1 MKAKV
6 RYEVFIIITYMLMV
20 AVFLC
25 LTFLGSSAPSIS
37 NVIVNAA
44 MFIIVGLIFM
54 FSIQNSLAPAANAT
68 VELER
73 AKDKIEKDALSSQG
87 YLFRHYE
94 EHREVLFSDKNLSKR
109 YGDYLKE
116 IERIS
121 RSDKAYY
128 KCNIDEFINYD
139 LIDSIIHRN
148 ILNQIPGVMTGLGI
162 LGTFIGLSLGLQ
174 NFNTG
179 STAEI
184 TGSIEPLMDGI
195 KVAFHTSI
203 YGMIFSLVYNF
214 VLKRR
219 VDDAENA
226 VKDFLH
232 AYKKYVLPD
241 TDSEG
246 VNRLIELQKRQYDAV
261 KKMSESVGDG
271 LLETLSFEFE
281 RFNGTITDFANMA
294 TKNQMDAMSM
304 VVDNFIKQMNAS
316 LEHSFTKLGQTVNQ
330 AYVSQQEN
338 ARQMNDILAKTGS
351 TAENLA
357 EIDKHTSRLMDA
369 FGVYVDDVKRVQEE
383 IGADTAILARYM
395 DKQNLLI
402 EKLSASVEVMPKR
415 IDESMRLLNDNMV
428 EISQSYNKNLS
439 RASKAAETLTEAME
453 TQKRRG

>member
-1 MKAKV
+1 
-6 RYEVFIIITYMLMV
+6 MV
-20 AVFLC
+20 AVFLG
-25 LTFLGSSAPSIS
+25 LTFFGSSTPSIS

-68 VELER
+68 VDMEKAR
-73 AKDKIEKDALSSQG
+73 DKIEKDALASQG

-94 EHREVLFSDKNLSKR
+94 EHREALFSDKNLSRR
-109 YGDYLKE
+109 YTDYMKE

-139 LIDSIIHRN
+139 LMDSIIHRN

-174 NFNTG
+174 KFNTG

-203 YGMIFSLVYNF
+203 YGMVFSLVYNF

-226 VKDFLH
+226 VKDFLN

-246 VNRLIELQKRQYDAV
+246 INRLIELQKRQYDAV
-261 KKMSESVGDG
+261 RKMSESVGDG

-338 ARQMNDILAKTGS
+338 ARQMNEILSRTGN
-351 TAENLA
+351 TAGNLT
-357 EIDKHTSRLMDA
+357 EIDNRTAKLMNA
-369 FGVYVDDVKRVQEE
+369 FGQYVDDVKRVQEE
-383 IGADTAILARYM
+383 IGADTAIIARYM

-415 IDESMRLLNDNMV
+415 IDESMRLMNDNMV
-428 EISQSYNKNLS
+428 EISQSYNKNIS
-439 RASKAAETLTEAME
+439 RASKAAESLTEAME
-453 TQKRRG
+453 TQKKRG

>member
-1 MKAKV
+1 
-6 RYEVFIIITYMLMV
+6 MV
-20 AVFLC
+20 AVFLG
-25 LTFLGSSAPSIS
+25 LTFFGSSTPSIS

-68 VELER
+68 VDLEKAR
-73 AKDKIEKDALSSQG
+73 DKIEKDALASQG

-94 EHREVLFSDKNLSKR
+94 EHREALFSDKNLSRR
-109 YGDYLKE
+109 YTDYMKE

-139 LIDSIIHRN
+139 LMDSIIHRN

-174 NFNTG
+174 KFNTG

-203 YGMIFSLVYNF
+203 YGMVFSLVYNF

-226 VKDFLH
+226 VKDFLN

-246 VNRLIELQKRQYDAV
+246 INRLIELQKRQYDAV
-261 KKMSESVGDG
+261 RKMSESVGDG

-338 ARQMNDILAKTGS
+338 ARQMNEILSRTGN
-351 TAENLA
+351 TAGNLT
-357 EIDKHTSRLMDA
+357 EIDNRTAKLMNA
-369 FGVYVDDVKRVQEE
+369 FGQYVDDVKRVQEE

-415 IDESMRLLNDNMV
+415 IDESMRLMNDNMV
-428 EISQSYNKNLS
+428 EISQSYNKNIS
-439 RASKAAETLTEAME
+439 RASKAAESLTEAME
-453 TQKRRG
+453 TQKKRG

>member
-1 MKAKV
+1 MKSKV
-6 RYEVFIIITYMLMV
+6 RYEVFLIITYMVMV
-20 AVFLC
+20 GVFLC
-25 LTFLGSSAPSIS
+25 LTFLGSSTPSIS

-44 MFIIVGLIFM
+44 MFIIVGLIFLY
-54 FSIQNSLAPAANAT
+54 SVQNSLTPTAAAT
-68 VELER
+68 VDLGR
-73 AKDKIEKDALSSQG
+73 AKDKIEKDAVASQG

-94 EHREVLFSDKNLSKR
+94 EQREVLFSDKNLTRR
-109 YGDYLKE
+109 YTDYLKE
-116 IERIS
+116 VERVS
-121 RSDKAYY
+121 RNDKAYY
-128 KCNIDEFINYD
+128 KTNIDEYINYD
-139 LIDSIIHRN
+139 LVDSIVHRN

-174 NFNTG
+174 SFNTG

-203 YGMIFSLVYNF
+203 YGMIFSLVYNY

-219 VDDAENA
+219 IDDAESA
-226 VKDFLH
+226 VKDFLN

-241 TDSEG
+241 TGSEG
-246 VNRLIELQKRQYDAV
+246 FNRMIELQKREYDAL
-261 KKMSESVGDG
+261 KSMSESVGEG
-271 LLETLSFEFE
+271 LSENLSYEFD
-281 RFNGTITDFANMA
+281 RFNKNIADFANMA

-338 ARQMNDILAKTGS
+338 ARQMNEILAKTGNAS
-351 TAENLA
+351 ENLD
-357 EIDKHTSRLMDA
+357 EIERRTANLLGALGS
-369 FGVYVDDVKRVQEE
+369 YVEDVKHVQEG
-383 IGADTAILARYM
+383 ISADTAVMARYI

-402 EKLSASVEVMPKR
+402 EKLNASVEQMPKR
-415 IDESMRLLNDNMV
+415 IDESMRLVNDNMV
-428 EISQSYNKNLS
+428 EISQDYNRNLS
-439 RASKAAETLTEAME
+439 RASKAAEALTEAME